1 MVNVYESSD
10 PMVNPSHYK
19 TKSGLETIEVI
30 EAFTDGL
37 NGIEAVDVGHILRYI
52 TRYKKKN
59 GLQDV
64 EKALWYCNHLAKY
77 LKDQQNEK

>member
-10 PMVNPSHYK
+10 PMINPSHYK
-19 TKSGLETIEVI
+19 TKNGLETIEVI

-59 GLQDV
+59 GIQDV
-64 EKALWYCNHLAKY
+64 RKAAWYCNHLIQY
-77 LKDQQNEK
+77 LEKQGEGS